1 MEGDDVPSATNVVA
15 DVVSDVVADVVSD
28 VVADVV
34 VSVLVSEVVNVVGN
48 VVGNEEATQEHV
60 VEQSLRNTIICSIHL
75 QMVQSHILI
84 IKLWTTLKLVHKGQ
98 QMQFMIKMLS
108 VVGEEHGEECDEEN
122 LREDLQREG
131 IVRF

>member
-1 MEGDDVPSATNVVA
+1 MEGDDVPSATNVVE
-15 DVVSDVVADVVSD
+15 
-28 VVADVV
+28 DVV
-34 VSVLVSEVVNVVGN
+34 VSELVSEVVNVVGNEVVN

-122 LREDLQREG
+122 LREDLQTELLA
-131 IVRF
+131 I

>member
-1 MEGDDVPSATNVVA
+1 MEGDDVPSATNVVE
-15 DVVSDVVADVVSD
+15 
-28 VVADVV
+28 DVV
-34 VSVLVSEVVNVVGN
+34 VSELVSEVVNVVGNEVVN

-122 LREDLQREG
+122 LREDLQREAL
-131 IVRF
+131 VRF